1 MPFKHNQNL
10 IGRHHILGICP
21 RNLTR
26 LCAPNCFLVKGAGG
40 LGRTLPI
47 PLMKLLLARL
57 WPLDG
62 HDACTGRFPVA
73 TSPSMKM
80 MEKKEYQLKVR
91 EHSRNMQILSS
102 RQASTNR
109 LQEIRPRNAILI
121 VMTPSAAQFSVISTF
136 HNRDL
141 LYRIIRTAPGSTLC
155 TCLTFRPQPTL
166 G

>member
-1 MPFKHNQNL
+1 MA
-10 IGRHHILGICP
+10 RH
-21 RNLTR
+21 
-26 LCAPNCFLVKGAGG
+26 CAPNCFLAKGAGG

-73 TSPSMKM
+73 TLPSMKM

-121 VMTPSAAQFSVISTF
+121 VVTPSAAQFSVISTF

-141 LYRIIRTAPGSTLC
+141 LYRIIRTAPASTLC